1 MTAKEKIAMYLATII
16 AKKCDIKSQEVKW
29 SPGLGMITK
38 AHEDYDKLPHELIIQ
53 ERKELI
59 LYLTGYL
66 LSKHPELTHA
76 VILEFNEVD
85 KTIQIR
91 DSMDYCDYP
100 DLQEGISADGSQLFH
115 FYKRFGE
122 DLETIYALG
131 YHLIILVV

>member
-1 MTAKEKIAMYLATII
+1 MHLATII
-16 AKKCDIKSQEVKW
+16 AKRCDITQDRKW

-38 AHEDYDKLPHELIIQ
+38 AHEDYDKLPHEMIIQ

-59 LYLTGYL
+59 VYLTGYL

-91 DSMDYCDYP
+91 ESMDYHDYP
-100 DLQEGISADGSQLFH
+100 DLQVGSPADGSKIFH

-122 DLETIYALG
+122 DMGTVHSLG